1 MKSLNSTRRDCKE
14 QSNEPWA
21 LVIRQR
27 YGSTEALLKS
37 FAERNTAYCD
47 NNLQDAI
54 ASDVPPLCRLALAY
68 GNDTAIAII
77 SALIA
82 SVIIDFGEEMQAGH
96 PETQRVAQLILTSDR
111 FRVLSMATIMAMFNR
126 LRTGEIETFGKLS
139 PRTILQAL
147 QRYIPIASER
157 EYLARNEVRKL
168 RKAKADA
175 EYNATAISWEEYCSL
190 RHINPD
196 QNPLM
201 LYANTQ

>member
-1 MKSLNSTRRDCKE
+1 MRKDCKV

-21 LVIRQR
+21 LAIRQR
-27 YGSTEALLKS
+27 YGTTETVFKAFS
-37 FAERNTAYCD
+37 ERNTAYCD

-54 ASDVPPLCRLALAY
+54 ASNVPPLCRLALAY
-68 GNDTAIAII
+68 GDDTATTIL
-77 SALIA
+77 STLIA
-82 SVIIDFGEEMQAGH
+82 SVIVDFGEEMQAGH
-96 PETQRVAQLILTSDR
+96 AEAQRVAQLILSSDR

-126 LRTGEIETFGKLS
+126 LRTGEIETYGKLS

-157 EYLARNEVRKL
+157 EHLARLEVRKL
-168 RKAKADA
+168 QKAKADA
-175 EYNATAISWEEYCSL
+175 EYNATAITWEEYCTL

-201 LYANTQ
+201 PDANTQ